1 MRTYAAP
8 IRAIPITV
16 TSGMIVLIAISPVEG
31 DEGVV
36 FASPVV
42 LPALLPL
49 SADGVSGV
57 DGVPGV
63 DGGCGY
69 DVCDLESRWKMI
81 ILQLAT
87 CSRSRLKNSRLVY
100 QTVGGY
106 FCVL

>member
-42 LPALLPL
+42 LPELLPL

-63 DGGCGY
+63 LSAS
-69 DVCDLESRWKMI
+69 V
-81 ILQLAT
+81 
-87 CSRSRLKNSRLVY
+87 
-100 QTVGGY
+100 
-106 FCVL
+106 

>member
-63 DGGCGY
+63 ARLRKPTRVFSREGGGT
-69 DVCDLESRWKMI
+69 WKIRM
-81 ILQLAT
+81 
-87 CSRSRLKNSRLVY
+87 
-100 QTVGGY
+100 
-106 FCVL
+106 